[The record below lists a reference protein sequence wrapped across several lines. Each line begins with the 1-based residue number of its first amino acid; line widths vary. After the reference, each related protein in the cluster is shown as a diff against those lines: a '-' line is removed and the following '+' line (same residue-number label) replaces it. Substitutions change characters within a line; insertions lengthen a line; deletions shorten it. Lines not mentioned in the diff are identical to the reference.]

1 MRIEVVIDLPTP
13 PDVVWEYV
21 SDLRR
26 GTEWMADA
34 VSIELTTDSTSG
46 VGTAFEC
53 VTKVGPLK
61 TTDLMTV
68 TEWEPPRVLTVE
80 HSGSVTG
87 SGRFTLDPTDEGT
100 RLRWSEHLTL
110 PLRFGGALAEP
121 VAKRV
126 LRKIFMGDL
135 HRLRAKLMERADTA
149 DKPDGEPEPGQLLGS
164 GHNSELRT
172 YGERVVRIS
181 VAGKDLGH
189 EAAAMEHVRNHGFP
203 VAQTFGQPEPA
214 QLVMERLSGSSMLDE
229 VLQKPW
235 LVRSHAKK
243 LASLHRELGEIEA
256 PAHWPQVSDGTSVCH
271 LDFHP
276 NNVRMT
282 PAGPVVTHW
291 ENAGRGNCAFD
302 AAVTYT
308 ILRTSPAPGGAATR
322 AMVNTWRRQF
332 ARAFLTA
339 FGEDELIAQVCDAA
353 ELRLLSRDLM
363 PAEREAVFALA
374 RGELE

>member
-1 MRIEVVIDLPTP
+1 MRIEVVIELPYP
-13 PDVVWEYV
+13 PETVWDYV

-34 VSIELTTDSTSG
+34 LSIELTTQATSG

-53 VTKVGPLK
+53 VTKVGPFK
-61 TTDLMTV
+61 TTDVMTV
-68 TEWEPPRVLTVE
+68 TEWEPPHVLAVE
-80 HSGSVTG
+80 HSGSVAGT
-87 SGRFTLDPTDEGT
+87 GRFTLEPTDDGT
-100 RLRWSEHLTL
+100 RLIWAERLAL
-110 PLRFGGALAEP
+110 PLRFGGTLAEP
-121 VAKRV
+121 AAKRV
-126 LRKIFMGDL
+126 LRKIFKGDL

-149 DKPDGEPEPGQLLGS
+149 DQPDGEPEPGQLLGS

-181 VAGKDLGH
+181 VAGNDLGH
-189 EAAAMEHVRNHGFP
+189 EAAAMEHVRSHGFP
-203 VAQTFGQPEPA
+203 VADTFGQPEPN
-214 QLVMERLSGSSMLDE
+214 QLVMERLSGPSMLDE

-235 LVRSHAKK
+235 LVRSHAKA
-243 LASLHRELGEIEA
+243 LARLHRQLGEIEA

-308 ILRTSPAPGGAATR
+308 ILRTSPGPGGATTR
-322 AMVNTWRRQF
+322 AMVNAWRRQF
-332 ARAFLTA
+332 ARAFLVA
-339 FGEDELIAQVCDAA
+339 FGDDEIQDQLRHAA

-374 RGELE
+374 RGELD

>member
-1 MRIEVVIDLPTP
+1 MRIEVVIELPYP
-13 PDVVWEYV
+13 PETVWDYV

-34 VSIELTTDSTSG
+34 VSIDVTTDTTSG

-53 VTKVGPLK
+53 VTKVGVFK
-61 TTDLMTV
+61 TTDVMTV
-68 TEWEPPRVLTVE
+68 IEWEQPRVLAVE

-87 SGRFTLDPTDEGT
+87 TGRFTLEPTDDGT
-100 RLRWSEHLTL
+100 RLTWSEHLTL
-110 PLRFGGALAEP
+110 PWRYGGQLTEP
-121 VAKRV
+121 AARRV

-149 DKPDGEPEPGQLLGS
+149 DQPDGEPEPGQLLGS
-164 GHNSELRT
+164 GRNSELRT

-181 VAGKDLGH
+181 IAGNDLSH
-189 EAAAMEHVRNHGFP
+189 EAAAMEHVRSHGFP
-203 VAQTFGQPEPA
+203 VAETFGQPEPA
-214 QLVMERLSGSSMLDE
+214 QLVMERLSGPSMLDE

-235 LVRSHAKK
+235 LVRGHAKA
-243 LASLHRELGEIEA
+243 LARLHRQLGEIEA
-256 PAHWPQVSDGTSVCH
+256 PSHWPTISDGNSVCH

-282 PAGPVVTHW
+282 SGGPVVTHW
-291 ENAGRGNCAFD
+291 ENAARGNSAFD

-308 ILRTSPAPGGAATR
+308 ILRTSPAPGGAAAR
-322 AMVNTWRRQF
+322 AMVNAWRRQF
-332 ARAFLTA
+332 ARAFLVA
-339 FGEDELIAQVCDAA
+339 FGKDEVQKQLRNAA